1 MVLKNVPNGLQIA
14 PSTAFSEIGR
24 TSGKDRQRYALY
36 LTVFGFTA
44 GAHLKKTGRNI
55 VKSSSY
61 GKRERL
67 TSQKSIIINVL
78 RDIASELTM

>member
-24 TSGKDRQRYALY
+24 ASGKDRRRYALY

-44 GAHLKKTGRNI
+44 GAHLKNTGRNI

-61 GKRERL
+61 GKRETPYL
-67 TSQKSIIINVL
+67 TKVYYNQRITRHSP
-78 RDIASELTM
+78 